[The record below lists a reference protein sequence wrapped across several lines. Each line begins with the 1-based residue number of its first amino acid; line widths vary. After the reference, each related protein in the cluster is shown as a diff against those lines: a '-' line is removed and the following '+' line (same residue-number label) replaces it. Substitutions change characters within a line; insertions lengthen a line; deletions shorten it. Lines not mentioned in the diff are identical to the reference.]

1 MGKGVSMPA
10 RVSAETMPV
19 GTPRWEKELVLIVV
33 VLSGDG
39 VHHVVT
45 GEAWLGASTSSDA
58 IVRRKKIVNHW
69 CGEGAFYDAGNKVLF
84 AGLTSVVD

>member
-1 MGKGVSMPA
+1 MVF
-10 RVSAETMPV
+10 
-19 GTPRWEKELVLIVV
+19 IVV

-58 IVRRKKIVNHW
+58 VVRRKKIVNHR
-69 CGEGAFYDAGNKVLF
+69 CGEGAFYDAGNKSLF
-84 AGLTSVVD
+84 AGPTSLVDGA